1 MTDQEQV
8 LDAQAQAF
16 MAMLVLARSVPKGF
30 IDQDKEVTILTGR
43 TASRARRF
51 GHGIKHDGRSRCQRK
66 TAKQRSRYPVAS
78 QPTRRELPV
87 TNWLRGQ

>member
-1 MTDQEQV
+1 MTDQEQG

-16 MAMLVLARSVPKGF
+16 MAMLARSVPKGF

-66 TAKQRSRYPVAS
+66 TAKQRRRYPVAG
-78 QPTRRELPV
+78 QPKRRELPV
-87 TNWLRGQ
+87 TNWLRG